1 MRLRS
6 IQTQLILSMG
16 AALLISLLIV
26 LGLYAVL
33 VNRLSERYLLE
44 QALPASIQAIANDFE
59 RRLTGPI
66 TAASGIANNTLV
78 QDWLAAGEDP
88 ARLGDFTHYLTGVRN
103 SQNAFAALIASSA
116 SGGYY
121 SDKGKERTL
130 SRSNPQDAWFF
141 QFIDSGKPR
150 IWNIDTDVGTGEL
163 ALFIDQ
169 RVEQNGKLLGVAG
182 LGLNMRE
189 LSALIRDFRFGQ
201 SGRVY
206 LVKNDGQ
213 VQIHPDPAVTK
224 ERSLADLVG
233 ASAASA
239 LLGKS
244 NFQSA
249 PFERDGKDFLAAS
262 LPLHDLGWTLV
273 SEVPKAEIYADARE
287 ALVFSG
293 LAGTIVALLCLGLV
307 VLMARSLARPIRQ
320 VTGALLEIGGGGG
333 DLTRRLD
340 DSRADELGDLARGFN
355 RFLEGQRALIGAVL
369 ATSQQLLRTVGEVA
383 RVVDNTAERAGRQ
396 QEMTDMVA
404 TAVNEMGSTV
414 QEIARNAEQAASASQ
429 QAREE
434 AGEARRVVGGS
445 LQVGQRMSGEIG
457 EAASAVGELAGQVA
471 SIDQVLAVIRGVSEQ
486 TNLLALNAAIEAAR
500 AGELGRGFAVVADE
514 VRTLASRTQGSTDEI
529 LAIIQ
534 RLKDGAEAAVRSMQS
549 GQQATGQSL
558 AASEQ
563 AGASLGAIAD
573 QVERIS
579 DINHQVATA
588 TEEQSAVTE
597 EINRNVQGIADL
609 AHATAH
615 EVQHG
620 REQCRELRSLAD
632 DLSRQMAQ
640 FRL

>member
-33 VNRLSERYLLE
+33 VNRLSERYLLD

-59 RRLTGPI
+59 RRLAAPLS
-66 TAASGIANNTLV
+66 AASGIADNTLV
-78 QDWLAAGEDP
+78 QDWLAGGEDA
-88 ARLGDFTHYLTGVRN
+88 ARQADFVRYLGGIRT
-103 SQNAFAALIASSA
+103 SQQAFAALVVGNA
-116 SGGYY
+116 SGAYY
-121 SDKGKERTL
+121 SDKGNERTL
-130 SRSNPQDAWFF
+130 SRSNPQDSWYFH
-141 QFIDSGKPR
+141 FIDSGKPR
-150 IWNIDTDVGTGEL
+150 ILNIDNDVATGEL
-163 ALFIDQ
+163 TLFIDQ
-169 RVEQNGKLLGVAG
+169 RVEQNGKLLGIAG

-213 VQIHPDPAVTK
+213 VQIHPDPAQAKGQV
-224 ERSLADLVG
+224 LADLIG
-233 ASAASA
+233 APAAGS
-239 LLGKS
+239 LLGKQG
-244 NFQSA
+244 FQSA
-249 PFERDGKDFLAAS
+249 RFERDGERFLAAS

-273 SEVPKAEIYADARE
+273 SEVPEAEIYADARE
-287 ALVFSG
+287 ALAFSG
-293 LAGTIVALLCLGLV
+293 LAGAVVALLCLALV
-307 VLMARSLARPIRQ
+307 VLMARSLVKPIRQ

-369 ATSQQLLRTVGEVA
+369 GTSQQLLRSVGEVA
-383 RVVDNTAERAGRQ
+383 QVVDNTADRAGRQ

-429 QAREE
+429 QARDE

-457 EAASAVGELAGQVA
+457 QAAGAVGELAGQVA

-534 RLKDGAEAAVRSMQS
+534 RLKDGAEAAVRSMHS

-609 AHATAH
+609 AHATTR

-620 REQCRELRSLAD
+620 REQCQQLRALAD

>member
-6 IQTQLILSMG
+6 IQTQLILGMG
-16 AALLISLLIV
+16 AALLVSLLIV
-26 LGLYAVL
+26 LALYAVL

-59 RRLTGPI
+59 TRLTGPI
-66 TAASGIANNTLV
+66 TAAAGIADNTLV
-78 QDWLAAGEDP
+78 QGWLAAGEDP
-88 ARLGDFTHYLTGVRN
+88 ARLGDFTRYLGGIRT
-103 SQNAFAALIASSA
+103 SQTAFAALMVGHA
-116 SGGYY
+116 SGSYY

-130 SRSNPQDAWFF
+130 SRSNPQDAWYF

-150 IWNIDTDVGTGEL
+150 VWNIDTDVGTGEL

-169 RVEQNGKLLGVAG
+169 RVERDGKLLGVAG

-189 LSALIRDFRFGQ
+189 LSALIRDFRFGK

-213 VQIHPDPAVTK
+213 VQIHPDPAFAK
-224 ERSLADLVG
+224 SRLADLIG
-233 ASAASA
+233 APAAA
-239 LLGKS
+239 TLLGKS
-244 NFQSA
+244 TFQSA
-249 PFERDGKDFLAAS
+249 RFDRGGEDFLAAS

-273 SEVPKAEIYADARE
+273 SEVPEAEIYADARE
-287 ALVFSG
+287 ALAFSG
-293 LAGTIVALLCLGLV
+293 LAGAVVALLCLALV
-307 VLMARSLARPIRQ
+307 VLMARSLAKPIRQ

-340 DSRADELGDLARGFN
+340 DSRTDELGDLARGFN
-355 RFLEGQRALIGAVL
+355 RFLEGQRALIGAVH
-369 ATSQQLLRTVGEVA
+369 ATSQQLLRTVTEVTQ
-383 RVVDNTAERAGRQ
+383 VVDNTADRAGRQ

-434 AGEARRVVGGS
+434 AGGARRVVDGS
-445 LQVGQRMSGEIG
+445 LQLGQRMSGEIG
-457 EAASAVGELAGQVA
+457 TAAGAVSELASQVA

-534 RLKDGAEAAVRSMQS
+534 RLKEGAEAAVHSMQS

-609 AHATAH
+609 AHATAR
-615 EVQHG
+615 EVGHG
-620 REQCRELRSLAD
+620 REQCRELRHLAD
-632 DLSRQMAQ
+632 DLARQMAQ

>member
-33 VNRLSERYLLE
+33 VNRLSERYLLQ

-66 TAASGIANNTLV
+66 TAASGIAENTLV
-78 QDWLAAGEDP
+78 QDWLAAGENP
-88 ARLGDFTHYLTGVRN
+88 AQLEEFTRYLAGIRS
-103 SQNAFAALIASSA
+103 SQKAFAALIASNA
-116 SGGYY
+116 SGAYY
-121 SDKGKERTL
+121 SDKGKERVL
-130 SRSNPQDAWFF
+130 SRSDPKDNWYF
-141 QFIDSGKPR
+141 QFIDSGEPR
-150 IWNIDTDVGTGEL
+150 MWNIDVDGSTGEL

-169 RVEQNGKLLGVAG
+169 RVERNGRLLGIAG
-182 LGLNMRE
+182 LGLEMRE
-189 LSALIRDFRFGQ
+189 LSTLIRDFRFGK

-213 VQIHPDPAVTK
+213 VQIHPDPAHVKDRT
-224 ERSLADLVG
+224 LADLVG
-233 ASAASA
+233 VQAAGE
-239 LLGKS
+239 LLGKHEFHS
-244 NFQSA
+244 ARFQ
-249 PFERDGKDFLAAS
+249 RDGENLLAAS

-273 SEVPKAEIYADARE
+273 SEVPEAEIYADARD
-287 ALVFSG
+287 ALAVSG
-293 LAGTIVALLCLGLV
+293 VAGAGVALLCLALV
-307 VLMARSLARPIRQ
+307 VLMARSLVKPIRQ

-340 DSRADELGDLARGFN
+340 DSRTDELGDLSRGFN

-369 ATSQQLLRTVGEVA
+369 ATSQQLLRTVSEVA
-383 RVVDNTAERAGRQ
+383 QVVENTAERAGRQ

-429 QAREE
+429 QARDE
-434 AGEARRVVGGS
+434 AGEARRVVEGS

-457 EAASAVGELAGQVA
+457 DAAGAVSELAEQVA
-471 SIDQVLAVIRGVSEQ
+471 SIDQVLAVIRGISEQ

-534 RLKDGAEAAVRSMQS
+534 RLKDGADAAVRSMHS
-549 GQQATGQSL
+549 GQQTTGQSL

-563 AGASLGAIAD
+563 AGVSLGAIAD

-597 EINRNVQGIADL
+597 EINRNVQGISDL
-609 AHATAH
+609 AHATTR

-620 REQCRELRSLAD
+620 REQCRELRGLAD
-632 DLSRQMAQ
+632 DLARQMAQ

>member
-59 RRLTGPI
+59 RRLAAPL
-66 TAASGIANNTLV
+66 TAAAGIADNTLV
-78 QDWLAAGEDP
+78 QDWLASGEDA
-88 ARLGDFTHYLTGVRN
+88 ARQGDFVRYLGGIRA
-103 SQNAFAALIASSA
+103 SQQAFAALVVGNA
-116 SGGYY
+116 SGAYY
-121 SDKGKERTL
+121 SDKGNERTL
-130 SRSNPQDAWFF
+130 SRSNPQDNWYF

-150 IWNIDTDVGTGEL
+150 ILNIDTDVATGEL
-163 ALFIDQ
+163 TLFIDQ
-169 RVEQNGKLLGVAG
+169 RVEQNGKLLGIAG

-189 LSALIRDFRFGQ
+189 LSTLIRDFRFGQ

-213 VQIHPDPAVTK
+213 VQIHPDPALAK
-224 ERSLADLVG
+224 NRSLADLIG
-233 ASAASA
+233 ASAAA
-239 LLGKS
+239 GLLGQQG
-244 NFQSA
+244 FHSA
-249 PFERDGKDFLAAS
+249 RFERDGENYLAAS

-273 SEVPKAEIYADARE
+273 SEVPEAEIYADARD
-287 ALVFSG
+287 ALAFSG
-293 LAGTIVALLCLGLV
+293 LAGAVVALLCLGLV
-307 VLMARSLARPIRQ
+307 VLMARGLAKPIRQ

-369 ATSQQLLRTVGEVA
+369 ATSQHLLRTVGEVA
-383 RVVDNTAERAGRQ
+383 QVVDNTADRAGRQ

-529 LAIIQ
+529 LTIIQ
-534 RLKDGAEAAVRSMQS
+534 RLKDGAETAVRSMQS

-609 AHATAH
+609 AHATTR

-620 REQCRELRSLAD
+620 REQCRELRALAD
-632 DLSRQMAQ
+632 DLARQMAQ